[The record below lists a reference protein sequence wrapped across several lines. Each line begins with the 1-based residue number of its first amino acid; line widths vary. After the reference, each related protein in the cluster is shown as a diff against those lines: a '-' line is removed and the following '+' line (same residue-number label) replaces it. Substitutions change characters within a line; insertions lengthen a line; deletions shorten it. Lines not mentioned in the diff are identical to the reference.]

1 MSRFR
6 PVSKRIN
13 PSAIGISNE
22 EYEKIVSASENE
34 ETDLAEVYDA
44 PDTPA
49 SPEQKTVVKLM
60 EEKGFEDQKAYRKE
74 YQLKAAHQIMING
87 GNTGKIAEILKISL
101 SEARALKRELQAR
114 LIKEV
119 KSLDKNHVA
128 GQALMFYDAIQA
140 KALQMAATDPL
151 NPNAHLRSKIEALKV
166 ALQAQTDKQK
176 FLQVSGFWN
185 EPLNSGDAKDTHVDN
200 ANDVRDMISG
210 IMTGQDYEIVDQDE
224 EEQIE
229 VDLLG

>member
-1 MSRFR
+1 
-6 PVSKRIN
+6 VN
-13 PSAIGISNE
+13 PSAIGISND
-22 EYEKIVSASENE
+22 EYDKMMNAKDEDGAV
-34 ETDLAEVYDA
+34 DLADVYDA
-44 PDTPA
+44 PETPA

-60 EEKGFEDQKAYRKE
+60 EEKGFDDQKAYRKE

-101 SEARALKRELQAR
+101 GEARSLKRELQAR
-114 LIKEV
+114 LVKEV

-140 KALQMAATDPL
+140 KALQMANTGNPTDQ
-151 NPNAHLRSKIEALKV
+151 LRSKIEALKV

-176 FLQVSGFWN
+176 FLQMSGFWN
-185 EPLNSGDAKDTHVDN
+185 EPLNTGDASDTHTDG
-200 ANDVRDMISG
+200 ANDIRDMISG
-210 IMTGQDYEIVDQDE
+210 VMSGNEYEIVDENE